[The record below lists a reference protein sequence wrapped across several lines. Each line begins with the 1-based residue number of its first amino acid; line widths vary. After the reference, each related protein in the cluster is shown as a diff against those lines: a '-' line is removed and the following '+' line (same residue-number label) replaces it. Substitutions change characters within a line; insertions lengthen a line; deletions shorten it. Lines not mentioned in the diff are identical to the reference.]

1 LRLPLLSTITNT
13 KQVRKAI
20 MILIATWLK
29 NQDSATESPSLIYW
43 ANGSVATH
51 EDYIQHF
58 DHTHAVIKNP
68 DGSVQQLFFPDLSGA
83 TFYDTVERVW
93 KVRPQGETFRLFV
106 EDPFADDH
114 DIRADMSMCPIAYSP
129 RIDRTKLTQTSH

>member
-1 LRLPLLSTITNT
+1 
-13 KQVRKAI
+13 

-43 ANGSVATH
+43 ADGSVATD
-51 EDYIQHF
+51 EDYIQHL
-58 DHTHAVIKNP
+58 DRTRTVIKNP
-68 DGSVQQLFFPDLSGA
+68 DGSVQQLFLSDLSGA

-106 EDPFADDH
+106 EDPFADDR
-114 DIRADMSMCPIAYSP
+114 DIMADMSMC
-129 RIDRTKLTQTSH
+129 